1 MRVSANGLEFEVV
14 IDQPTARV
22 AGADAGAEPP
32 TVLLIMGLGMQL
44 IAWPDAFV
52 QSLNDAGY
60 RVIRF
65 DNRDIGLSGK
75 TDSKPPNLALMTIR
89 YRLGMQVRAPY
100 SLRDMVA
107 DTAGILDALGV
118 ARCHVIGV
126 SMGGMIAQGL
136 ASRHPER
143 VQTLTSIMSTTGA
156 RNLPKATPRAS
167 MAFIARPRSQSRDDV
182 VNHFAKVFAV
192 IGSPKFPT
200 PPAEIRARVAVAYD
214 RAYFPLGTLR
224 QLAAIIASGDRS
236 DEVRAIK
243 APALVIH
250 GKHDPLVPPKNG
262 EDTARKI
269 AGSQY
274 LEIDGMGHDL
284 AALPRLIERILP
296 FLRKHTPV

>member
-1 MRVSANGLEFEVV
+1 MKVSANGLEFEVV
-14 IDQPTARV
+14 IDEPTKQV
-22 AGADAGAEPP
+22 TVPDVEQDTP

-44 IAWPDAFV
+44 IAWPDTFV
-52 QSLNDAGY
+52 RTLNDAGY

-65 DNRDIGLSGK
+65 DNRDIGLSDK
-75 TDSKPPNLALMTIR
+75 THTKPPNLAIMTIR

-100 SLRDMVA
+100 SLREMVA

-167 MAFIARPRSQSRDDV
+167 MAFIARPRSQQREDV
-182 VNHFAKVFAV
+182 IDHFAKVFAV
-192 IGSPKFPT
+192 IGSPKYPT
-200 PPAEIRARVAVAYD
+200 PAAELRARVGAAYE
-214 RAYFPLGTLR
+214 RSYFPLGTLR

-236 DEVRAIK
+236 NEVRAIK
-243 APALVIH
+243 APTLVIH

-262 EDTARKI
+262 EDTAQKI
-269 AGSQY
+269 PGSQY
-274 LEIDGMGHDL
+274 IEIDGMGHDL
-284 AALPRLIERILP
+284 GVLPKLVERILP
-296 FLRKHTPV
+296 FLRKHTLA